1 MVTYSEN
8 KKYNNVKN
16 VVKIIPTIIRIL
28 EGGNIS

>member
-16 VVKIIPTIIRIL
+16 DVKTIPTIIRLL